1 MFRKTTSTR
10 FLSGALALT
19 MLLSL
24 KTPFVS
30 AKAQNTPTV
39 AKPTAATVKST
50 LTQYN
55 INTKFDDAS
64 KTFTST
70 ETVNFTNTYGESVS
84 SLVFHLYADSYGS
97 IETIPDL
104 GRKKEKLEK
113 DEIGDITI
121 TKVTINNKEMIFT
134 QDNQI
139 LKITPTSYIKP
150 NENINIEINFT
161 LKLPMTQSRL
171 GYYNNVYAA
180 TNWYPIL
187 SIYDART
194 NEWDENPFNPTGE
207 SNYSDIANYNVSINV
222 PDKMVLASTGTTKSS
237 KNVEKATKTYNII
250 AENVRDFVFIM
261 SPDFK
266 VITKKYDDITVNNFY
281 LEDKNN
287 AEESSM
293 RAEELLDLGINS
305 LKFFSDTFG
314 KYPYKEFD
322 IVESYVQGFAMEYP
336 QLIQMGKYSP
346 NYSGD
351 IDFMEEAI
359 VHEVGH
365 QWWYVTVGN
374 NEFKDS
380 FLDESLT
387 AFSTAYYFEK
397 IYGKYSSRGITIGLR
412 SKIDLLK
419 GGSTPINVPVNQIT
433 IREFGKLFYGMGAL
447 VFENLRQKVGE
458 EQFLKIIRTY
468 YAENTLKNATLDGLL
483 RVIEEVAGK
492 EAREQVQSD
501 VNSKDFNPKN
511 LELNDSELEEL
522 KKINAEKTKG
532 FRDQNKEWLM
542 YFAQENKNNFAS
554 FFIQALENYD
564 IYLIKPSNCEMSE
577 DNKKIFENT
586 VNILKMTLESG
597 YGLNVTVKEDKD
609 LTDEE
614 LKEKSLIFIG
624 NASENTALKSVTD
637 RLLIDFS
644 KDEINFSDITIK
656 NKDISGMLITD
667 ASKNKNNSVLV
678 ILGLDKIKNFTM
690 LNGADFYDKQFILN
704 FGNKVLKG
712 DYDTK

>member
-1 MFRKTTSTR
+1 
-10 FLSGALALT
+10 
-19 MLLSL
+19 
-24 KTPFVS
+24 
-30 AKAQNTPTV
+30 
-39 AKPTAATVKST
+39 
-50 LTQYN
+50 
-55 INTKFDDAS
+55 
-64 KTFTST
+64 
-70 ETVNFTNTYGESVS
+70 
-84 SLVFHLYADSYGS
+84 
-97 IETIPDL
+97 
-104 GRKKEKLEK
+104 
-113 DEIGDITI
+113 
-121 TKVTINNKEMIFT
+121 
-134 QDNQI
+134 
-139 LKITPTSYIKP
+139 
-150 NENINIEINFT
+150 
-161 LKLPMTQSRL
+161 
-171 GYYNNVYAA
+171 
-180 TNWYPIL
+180 
-187 SIYDART
+187 
-194 NEWDENPFNPTGE
+194 
-207 SNYSDIANYNVSINV
+207 
-222 PDKMVLASTGTTKSS
+222 MVLASTGTTKSS
-237 KNVEKATKTYNII
+237 KNIEKATKTYNII

-305 LKFFSDTFG
+305 LEFFSDTFG

-351 IDFMEEAI
+351 IDFIEEAI

-397 IYGKYSSRGITIGLR
+397 VYGKYSSRGITIGLR
-412 SKIDLLK
+412 SKIDLFK
-419 GGSTPINVPVNQIT
+419 GGSTPINVSVDQIK

-511 LELNDSELEEL
+511 LALNDSELEEL

-597 YGLNVTVKEDKD
+597 YGLSVTVKEDKD

-624 NASENTALKSVTD
+624 NTSENTALKSVTD
-637 RLLIDFS
+637 KLLIDFS

-678 ILGLDKIKNFTM
+678 ILGLDKVKNFTM